1 MAEKFL
7 SSEFRFV
14 DDGFVYK
21 NTVYKYKNVRHTV
34 IYQRVIKTTYNV
46 VGPTG
51 EENEIIVKF
60 ITDSGE
66 ELTLQETMKTRKL
79 IGFTDDKI
87 IEKIR
92 ELFIKVSN
100 KTFKNRL
107 GFYERQVNENGY
119 FVYFGGKFFPS
130 KKIILLDGVKYST
143 ETHQFLRSYGSIE
156 FKKNNESI
164 FDKMKRT
171 AKRELTGNV
180 PSLGT
185 LKDSDV
191 FFYLLDRYYGIR
203 WS

>member
-66 ELTLQETMKTRKL
+66 ELKL
-79 IGFTDDKI
+79 CIQSW
-87 IEKIR
+87 R
-92 ELFIKVSN
+92 
-100 KTFKNRL
+100 
-107 GFYERQVNENGY
+107 
-119 FVYFGGKFFPS
+119 P
-130 KKIILLDGVKYST
+130 
-143 ETHQFLRSYGSIE
+143 
-156 FKKNNESI
+156 
-164 FDKMKRT
+164 
-171 AKRELTGNV
+171 
-180 PSLGT
+180 
-185 LKDSDV
+185 
-191 FFYLLDRYYGIR
+191 
-203 WS
+203 